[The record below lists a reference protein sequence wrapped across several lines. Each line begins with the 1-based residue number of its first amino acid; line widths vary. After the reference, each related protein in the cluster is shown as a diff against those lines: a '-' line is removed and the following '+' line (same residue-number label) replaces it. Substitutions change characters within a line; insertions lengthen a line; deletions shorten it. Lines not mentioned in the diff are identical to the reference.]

1 MYIVVEHTITNS
13 AKFWSVAEEGMPSMP
28 ASLKLHHCFPAPD
41 GNRAVCVWE
50 ANSISDVEKYFDEN
64 GLDKL
69 SRNEFYGVENK
80 EGVALPSAVQA
91 V

>member
-1 MYIVVEHTITNS
+1 
-13 AKFWSVAEEGMPSMP
+13 
-28 ASLKLHHCFPAPD
+28 
-41 GNRAVCVWE
+41 VWE

>member
-13 AKFWSVAEEGMPSMP
+13 AKFWTAAQEGMPLMP
-28 ASLKLHHCFPAPD
+28 AALKLHHCFPAPD

-50 ANSISDVEKYFDEN
+50 ATSIRDVEKYFDEN

>member
-1 MYIVVEHTITNS
+1 
-13 AKFWSVAEEGMPSMP
+13 
-28 ASLKLHHCFPAPD
+28 
-41 GNRAVCVWE
+41 VWE
-50 ANSISDVEKYFDEN
+50 ANSIRDVEKYFDEN

-80 EGVALPSAVQA
+80 EGVALPSAVPA